1 LRHAV
6 ASTALLD
13 PNGIIVM
20 NLRLCAAAAIAAATL
35 STVTGAAF
43 AQAGASRVVA
53 SIDPSR
59 GADFTS
65 LRALAWRGDPVT
77 QMSLANRLSETAR
90 RGGDDSMMVEAA
102 YWAGRAWNAP
112 RPVEP
117 AAMAAFVAANCGS
130 PAIVGHWVCGEGE

>member
-1 LRHAV
+1 
-6 ASTALLD
+6 
-13 PNGIIVM
+13 M
-20 NLRLCAAAAIAAATL
+20 NLRLRIAATMAAAAL
-35 STVTGAAF
+35 SAVTSAAF
-43 AQAGASRVVA
+43 AQAGAPRVLA

-59 GADFTS
+59 GADVSS
-65 LRALAWRGDPVT
+65 LRALAWRDDPRT
-77 QMSLANRLSETAR
+77 QMGLANRLSEIAR